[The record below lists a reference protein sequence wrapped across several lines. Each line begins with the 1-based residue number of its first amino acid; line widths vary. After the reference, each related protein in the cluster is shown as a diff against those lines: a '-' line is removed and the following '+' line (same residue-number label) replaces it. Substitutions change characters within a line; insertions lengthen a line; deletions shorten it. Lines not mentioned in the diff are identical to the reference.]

1 MEQRISFVTL
11 AVEDLTAARAF
22 YVEGLG
28 WEPVFEDPAEVLMFR
43 AGPQLVFSL
52 WDVRA
57 FSAEVGGQPRSGSGL
72 VPMTLSH
79 NVRTPTE
86 VDEVLA
92 SAARAGARVGRAQRR
107 AWGGYTGYFADPD
120 GFRWE
125 VAWNP
130 GPVGRLV
137 LPDVVA

>member
-1 MEQRISFVTL
+1 MEQRVSFVTF
-11 AVEDLTAARAF
+11 AVEDLTASRAF

-57 FSAEVGGQPRSGSGL
+57 FSAEVGEQPRSGPGV

-79 NVRTPTE
+79 NVRTPAE

-92 SAARAGARVGRAQRR
+92 SAARAGARVGRAEHR

-137 LPDVVA
+137 LPDVVE